1 MTVILDARLK
11 GKELEGV
18 LQDADL
24 KLLVVHQTLYSEVEE
39 IFKSIAPIPVW
50 IAGGTASAVSSNVCS
65 AGGRGNG
72 LAQLE
77 RLTTMP

>member
-11 GKELEGV
+11 GKELQGV

-24 KLLVVHQTLYSEVEE
+24 KLLVVHQTLYPEVEE

-50 IAGGTASAVSSNVCS
+50 IAGGD
-65 AGGRGNG
+65 GRAQFRAAFQRHGCGNE
-72 LAQLE
+72 LAQLQ